1 MSQDLY
7 KGQCGSCKNY
17 QINDLRGADRDGYG
31 CSYQGKVFGSP
42 YYKRFAFDYSCRGYK
57 KDYSRSDKDIDKAL
71 KALNSRYGY
80 RPGKSTWW
88 YIVTFVADML
98 NTDIADEC
106 FITFA
111 EFRSEILEG
120 KIIKYAAFLVEY
132 DMYGRLIAN
141 SLYQD
146 EQKVIIA
153 EELLTNYIIPTCN
166 LIKDEKFDEALSIY
180 IEMIEKLKEMYNIT
194 TIKDYDFS
202 NTFSL
207 DEEQISRLTR

>member
-1 MSQDLY
+1 MSNDLY

-17 QINDLRGADRDGYG
+17 LIDDLRGADRDGYG
-31 CSYQGKVFGSP
+31 CKYQGKIFGSP
-42 YYKRFAFDYSCRGYK
+42 YYKRFPFDYSCGGYK
-57 KDYSRSDKDIDKAL
+57 KDYNRSDKDIDKAL

-146 EQKVIIA
+146 EQKEIVA
-153 EELLTNYIIPTCN
+153 RELLTNYIIPTCN
-166 LIKDEKFDEALSIY
+166 LINEEIYDEALNIY
-180 IEMIEKLKEMYNIT
+180 MEMFEKLKEMYNIT
-194 TIKDYDFS
+194 TIKDYDFT
-202 NTFSL
+202 NTLSL
-207 DEEQISRLTR
+207 DKDQISKLTR

>member
-1 MSQDLY
+1 MARGEYD
-7 KGQCGSCKNY
+7 GMCGSCVHYK
-17 QINDLRGADRDGYG
+17 INDLRGAYKDGYG
-31 CSYQGKVFGSP
+31 CDYQGRIFGSSN
-42 YYKRFAFDYSCRGYK
+42 YKRFAFDDSCRGYK
-57 KDYSRSDKDIDKAL
+57 KDYNRSDKDIDKAL

-88 YIVTFVADML
+88 YIVTFVADIL

-146 EQKVIIA
+146 EQKEIVA
-153 EELLTNYIIPTCN
+153 RELLTNYIIPTCN
-166 LIKDEKFDEALSIY
+166 LINEEKYDEALNLY
-180 IEMIEKLKEMYNIT
+180 TEMFEKLKEMYNIT
-194 TIKDYDFS
+194 TIKDYDFT
-202 NTFSL
+202 NTLSL
-207 DEEQISRLTR
+207 DKDQISKLTR

>member
-146 EQKVIIA
+146 EQKSYNSRRII
-153 EELLTNYIIPTCN
+153 N
-166 LIKDEKFDEALSIY
+166 
-180 IEMIEKLKEMYNIT
+180 KLYN
-194 TIKDYDFS
+194 S
-202 NTFSL
+202 NMQFNK
-207 DEEQISRLTR
+207 R